1 MTSAEWLER
10 RQESFGASEMMALL
24 VALGMEKP
32 PEGMPKYMQDD
43 ARLIFRRKARPLKA
57 EKKSQA
63 AEAGQD
69 AELPLIMAW
78 NDRPVRGYPAPVIPG
93 GLMPERFKPVL
104 HRKQPRLSMTPDGWA
119 EHYGEFLIVEV
130 KTDMHGGKTAITPW
144 WWWQCQTQMAV
155 ADTSV
160 GMLLYG
166 ERWIAW
172 HDNKGPI
179 HPWVVERDEA
189 AVARCLEAAEAGWN
203 EVVKIKEAAN
213 G

>member
-1 MTSAEWLER
+1 MTTEWLER

-24 VALGMEKP
+24 VALGMEKA
-32 PEGMPKYMQDD
+32 PEGMPKYMQED
-43 ARLIFRRKARPLKA
+43 ARLIFKRKARKLAP
-57 EKKSQA
+57 ERKSQA
-63 AEAGQD
+63 ATAGQD

-78 NDRPVRGYPAPVIPG
+78 NERPTRGFPAPVIPAG
-93 GLMPERFKPVL
+93 VIPSRFLPIL

-119 EHYGEFLIVEV
+119 HFHREFLIVEV
-130 KTDMHGGKTAITPW
+130 KTDVHGGKTDVTPW

-155 ADTSV
+155 ADTQV
-160 GMLLYG
+160 GLVLYG

-179 HPWVVERDEA
+179 HPWIVERDEA
-189 AVARCLEAAEAGWN
+189 AVARCLEAAELGWR
-203 EVVKIKEAAN
+203 EVEKIKEAAN